1 MYNVTGKLVYVG
13 EVSNK
18 ESKEVDTRNLS
29 NGIYMLKISSDNA
42 STTRKVVIM
51 K

>member
-1 MYNVTGKLVYVG
+1 MVN
-13 EVSNK
+13 NQD
-18 ESKEVDTRNLS
+18 SKEIDANALT
-29 NGIYMLKISSDNA
+29 NGIYMLKISTSNA